1 MTPSPE
7 LHLRVIGSE
16 RRPRDGHDMPYRVAC
31 TLTLT
36 DTFNRMTPDEQMA
49 EQVAALEIVSKNG
62 GVIEAQY
69 GLWSDAAILT
79 ITMFPEQNAC
89 YRCEMQIGQRGAFTL
104 RSQAALTMDELMTL
118 TAEARAAATVKV

>member
-1 MTPSPE
+1 
-7 LHLRVIGSE
+7 
-16 RRPRDGHDMPYRVAC
+16 MPYRVAS

-49 EQVAALEIVSKNG
+49 EQVAALDIVSSNG

-79 ITMFPEQNAC
+79 ITTFPDQHAC

-104 RSQAALTMDELMTL
+104 RSQAALTMDELLTL